1 MKHYPQRQFFCC
13 AALLFALIFSAQ
25 STASNRYYADNTLE
39 PTTGFAWDWSAGAG
53 YYIEDSYL
61 VGMNSYDVGAELDL
75 SLAVSYDNF
84 YLDFDHNQLS
94 GGLVLGYSLINKY
107 DWGLDLLGTN
117 SQAGFDEQ
125 GLGIYNDGII
135 EPLRGIKKRNYDFD
149 TGLRLTRR
157 FENSQISLEYLHDI
171 SGAHNGWVANVF
183 FSHIQP
189 WRNWEFRSGIGL
201 SAYSADFTNYYF
213 GIDSDEANA
222 TRPIYQTNASTSI
235 MFEFHAEYP
244 INQDWVF
251 LAGWLTT
258 WFSKE
263 IDDSPIISQGYQHK
277 AKVGVRYVL

>member
-1 MKHYPQRQFFCC
+1 MKHFPQRHFFRC
-13 AALLFALIFSAQ
+13 AALLFALIFSGQ

-125 GLGIYNDGII
+125 GLGN
-135 EPLRGIKKRNYDFD
+135 L
-149 TGLRLTRR
+149 
-157 FENSQISLEYLHDI
+157 
-171 SGAHNGWVANVF
+171 
-183 FSHIQP
+183 
-189 WRNWEFRSGIGL
+189 RSG
-201 SAYSADFTNYYF
+201 
-213 GIDSDEANA
+213 
-222 TRPIYQTNASTSI
+222 
-235 MFEFHAEYP
+235 
-244 INQDWVF
+244 
-251 LAGWLTT
+251 
-258 WFSKE
+258 
-263 IDDSPIISQGYQHK
+263 
-277 AKVGVRYVL
+277 